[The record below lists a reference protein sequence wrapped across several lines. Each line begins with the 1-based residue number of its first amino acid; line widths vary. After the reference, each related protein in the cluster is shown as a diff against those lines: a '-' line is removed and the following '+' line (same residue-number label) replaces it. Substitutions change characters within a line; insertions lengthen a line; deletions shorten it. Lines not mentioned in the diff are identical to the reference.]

1 MALDDADEVEE
12 DMEPEELAVVH
23 DPDPSAR
30 AADGRTIALSP
41 DKSDKAARFFGW
53 LMAPLSPEEFVR
65 DFYGQRPLLVSRGGC
80 SYLDGWFSKKELD
93 RQLRKCA
100 LRWTDDIDA
109 ALYTNGARKTLNG
122 EGEATAAEA
131 WTIYKDKGCS
141 LRLSWPQKHSD
152 TVWRMVSLLEE
163 HFGCGGGANVYATPP
178 GKQGFAPHWDD
189 IDAFILQLEG
199 AKRWRVYA
207 PRSAAESRP
216 RFSSP
221 NLAPDELGPL
231 IGEAVLEA
239 GDVLYLPRGFVHQAD
254 TPSGAEESGSL
265 HLTVSVGRQ
274 HTWHD
279 LLEFGLRGA
288 LDAAAAENPDW
299 RETLPPHFF
308 DEVGVVNADDE
319 GLEFQGFAGDDDS
332 NQGGSEG
339 SEGPGSSVASRR
351 AAIGGRLRAMLHE
364 LVESLPLDAAC
375 DQFAT
380 QRFMY
385 DRMAPWMPTADAAR
399 IPADPDTGVTLSSKV
414 RLVTKRCAR
423 LAIEEGVAALYH
435 CAGNGRMY
443 RSVPEPQHIDFDIE
457 AAPALEHLL
466 TSYPKYVTVS
476 KLPCDNDAQR
486 LDIARALAEAK
497 VVMVR
502 SDTEGQSQ
510 GQGPGG
516 AGGVKAA

>member
-1 MALDDADEVEE
+1 MPKRSKPIVTGAAPLQGMPVRKRKKLVKQQKERLEQGLDDDSEDAQEEPPMALDDADEVEE

-122 EGEATAAEA
+122 EGEATPAEA
-131 WTIYKDKGCS
+131 WTLYKDKGCS

-207 PRSAAESRP
+207 PRSAARQLHCSSAWRLFVPPGQSTCTLPFLSSDRVRSMRP
-216 RFSSP
+216 T
-221 NLAPDELGPL
+221 E
-231 IGEAVLEA
+231 
-239 GDVLYLPRGFVHQAD
+239 
-254 TPSGAEESGSL
+254 PSGG
-265 HLTVSVGRQ
+265 
-274 HTWHD
+274 
-279 LLEFGLRGA
+279 
-288 LDAAAAENPDW
+288 
-299 RETLPPHFF
+299 
-308 DEVGVVNADDE
+308 
-319 GLEFQGFAGDDDS
+319 
-332 NQGGSEG
+332 
-339 SEGPGSSVASRR
+339 
-351 AAIGGRLRAMLHE
+351 
-364 LVESLPLDAAC
+364 
-375 DQFAT
+375 
-380 QRFMY
+380 
-385 DRMAPWMPTADAAR
+385 
-399 IPADPDTGVTLSSKV
+399 GVTPRVL
-414 RLVTKRCAR
+414 RTMTR
-423 LAIEEGVAALYH
+423 
-435 CAGNGRMY
+435 
-443 RSVPEPQHIDFDIE
+443 
-457 AAPALEHLL
+457 
-466 TSYPKYVTVS
+466 
-476 KLPCDNDAQR
+476 
-486 LDIARALAEAK
+486 
-497 VVMVR
+497 
-502 SDTEGQSQ
+502 
-510 GQGPGG
+510 
-516 AGGVKAA
+516 